1 MLSVLNYPL
10 MLSVLVVNVI
20 MPSAVLL
27 SVVSPWNHAS
37 MKAALYSKIPG
48 TSPRKDKPNGQL
60 HLSKISQ
67 VN

>member
-1 MLSVLNYPL
+1 MLSVLSYPL

-27 SVVSPWNHAS
+27 SVVALWNHGS
-37 MKAALYSKIPG
+37 SKIPG
-48 TSPRKDKPNGQL
+48 TFPRKDKPNGQL

-67 VN
+67 FR